1 MDFWNFRTLE
11 YQYDKILQLF
21 SVSGTQGIKKIKKY
35 RDFGKTWGKK
45 PITRAFAMRAK
56 NTMVEFWPGLLIKG
70 NGNVSNRRHA
80 KIP

>member
-35 RDFGKTWGKK
+35 RDFGKTWEKK
-45 PITRAFAMRAK
+45 PLLELSLRELK
-56 NTMVEFWPGLLIKG
+56 KKLLSKLIK
-70 NGNVSNRRHA
+70 NFFAALN
-80 KIP
+80 